1 MDPLNE
7 RNQMILQMETT
18 PVFDDEGMVDRAVS
32 AAVAALPAWRRTSAS
47 ERAGRLRQAAAE
59 IRRDADELGLL
70 LTRTTGRLLGESV
83 ASAAVA
89 ADALDEA
96 AGFVLSGAGRVLP
109 GSPDAVDEVRLEP
122 RGVIAVITP
131 WNDPYPAAAGLLAA
145 ALATG
150 NVVVHKPSERSM
162 APGIALAERIARA
175 LPTGVLNVLE
185 GGPEVGAAL
194 TRDPRLDVVAHI
206 GSTATGRAIAEEA
219 GRNGV
224 RVVRENGG
232 KDAVI
237 VDSGVDPAW
246 AAAQIAT
253 GAFTNAGQLCT
264 SVERVYLLDDVHDRV
279 VEELVTLA
287 EGLRTGDPADPRT
300 TLAPLVDE
308 RMLAVVDGHVQD
320 ALSQGAACLTGG
332 RRVSGDSTAYAA
344 TVLTDCTMDMLVMRE
359 ETFGPVAPIIRCRSF
374 DEALELA
381 DASRYGL
388 AATVLTNDMQH
399 ALRAAD
405 ALDVGT
411 VKINAVFGGAPA
423 GSADPRR
430 DSGSGTGYGPD
441 LFREFTAVKAVHL
454 EWPGSAE

>member
-1 MDPLNE
+1 
-7 RNQMILQMETT
+7 MILQMETT
-18 PVFDDEGMVDRAVS
+18 AALDDGARVERAVTE
-32 AAVAALPAWRRTSAS
+32 AVAALPAWRATAPSD
-47 ERAGRLRQAAAE
+47 RATALRAAAADL
-59 IRRDADELGLL
+59 RRDADELGLL
-70 LTRTTGRLLGESV
+70 LAKTTGRLLGESV
-83 ASAAVA
+83 ASATVA
-89 ADALDEA
+89 ADLLDEA
-96 AGFVLSGAGRVLP
+96 AGVVLPGAGRVLP
-109 GSPDAVDEVRLEP
+109 GSAEAIDQVRLEP
-122 RGVIAVITP
+122 RGVVAVITP

-162 APGIALAERIARA
+162 EPGVAMAERIRRH
-175 LPTGVLNVLE
+175 LPSGVLGIVE

-194 TRDPRLDVVAHI
+194 TSDPRLDVIAHI
-206 GSTATGRAIAEEA
+206 GSTATGRAIAEAA

-232 KDAVI
+232 KDALI

-279 VEELVTLA
+279 VEELVGLA
-287 EGLRTGDPADPRT
+287 EQLRPGDPADPHT

-308 RMLAVVDGHVQD
+308 RMLAVVDDHVQD
-320 ALSQGAACLTGG
+320 ALAQGATCLTGG
-332 RRVSGDSTAYAA
+332 RRVSADSTAYAA

-359 ETFGPVAPIIRCRSF
+359 ETFGPVAPIIRCGSF
-374 DEALELA
+374 DQALELA
-381 DASRYGL
+381 NASRYGL
-388 AATVLTNDMQH
+388 AATVLTTDMEH
-399 ALRAAD
+399 ALRAANT
-405 ALDVGT
+405 LDVGT

-454 EWPGSAE
+454 EWPPSNAV

>member
-1 MDPLNE
+1 M
-7 RNQMILQMETT
+7 
-18 PVFDDEGMVDRAVS
+18 
-32 AAVAALPAWRRTSAS
+32 
-47 ERAGRLRQAAAE
+47 
-59 IRRDADELGLL
+59 
-70 LTRTTGRLLGESV
+70 
-83 ASAAVA
+83 
-89 ADALDEA
+89 
-96 AGFVLSGAGRVLP
+96 LP

-175 LPTGVLNVLE
+175 LPGGVLNILE

-206 GSTATGRAIAEEA
+206 GSTATGRAIADEA

-232 KDAVI
+232 KDALI

-279 VEELVTLA
+279 VEELVRLA
-287 EGLRTGDPADPRT
+287 EALRAGDPADPAT

-308 RMLAVVDGHVQD
+308 RMLTVVADHVDQAV
-320 ALSQGAACLTGG
+320 AQGATCRTGG
-332 RRVSGDSTAYAA
+332 HRVSPDSTAYAP
-344 TVLTDCTMDMLVMRE
+344 TVLTDCTSDMVVMRE
-359 ETFGPVAPIIRCRSF
+359 ETFGPVAPITRCSSF
-374 DEALELA
+374 DEALDLA
-381 DASRYGL
+381 NASRYGL
-388 AATVLTNDMQH
+388 AATVLTNDMEH

-405 ALDVGT
+405 LLDVGT

-454 EWPGSAE
+454 EWGQGAAQ